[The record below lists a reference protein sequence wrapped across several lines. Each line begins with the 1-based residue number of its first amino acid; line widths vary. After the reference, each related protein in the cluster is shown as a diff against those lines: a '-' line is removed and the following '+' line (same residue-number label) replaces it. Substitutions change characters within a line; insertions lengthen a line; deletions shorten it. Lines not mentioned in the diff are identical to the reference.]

1 MTRQKKERD
10 MRKRMPSAKDIA
22 IAKSVRALSEFCA
35 LLFVRLE
42 ELICSAE
49 ATKRLLIRHRCFSND
64 EYVTN

>member
-1 MTRQKKERD
+1 
-10 MRKRMPSAKDIA
+10 MPSAKDIA